1 MQITIN
7 KLMPQLEQEGDQ
19 MKVFVRFFD
28 EINHFHQSC
37 EVVVFVPKN
46 IDEPLGKIHE
56 RAILGAKDFFRQ
68 CLK

>member
-7 KLMPQLEQEGDQ
+7 KLMPQLEQDGDQ

-28 EINHFHQSC
+28 EIEHFHQSC
-37 EVVVFVPKN
+37 EVVVFVPKEIN
-46 IDEPLGKIHE
+46 EPLGNLHE
-56 RAILGAKDFFRQ
+56 LAILKARDFLRQ